1 MLQDNIRSGLT
12 FDDVLLLPAKS
23 SVLPG
28 ETGVRARLTAKITLN
43 IPLISAAMDTVTGS
57 TLAIAMAREGGIG
70 IIHRAM
76 PAHLQALEVARVKKA
91 DAKKYPNACKDKAGR
106 LRVGAAIGAGSDAVE
121 RAAELVAAGADVIAL
136 DTAHGHSAAVLKTL
150 KAVKRRF
157 KVEVIA
163 GNVATYQGALDLV
176 KAGADAIKVGIGP
189 GSICT
194 TRIISGVGVPQLT
207 AIKDCARAAARRRI
221 PVIADGGIKFSG
233 DITKAVAAGA
243 SCVMLGTLLA
253 GTDEAP
259 GDVIVLQGRKYKS
272 YRGMGS
278 VGAMEAGS
286 KDRYGQQG
294 VEKRKLVPE
303 GVEGRVPYKGAV
315 AGILHQL
322 TGGLRAGLG
331 YCGCKDL
338 AQLAKK
344 ARFIRISNAG
354 LRESHV
360 HDVRISKETSN
371 YACDKQ

>member
-163 GNVATYQGALDLV
+163 GNVATYQGALDLI

>member
-1 MLQDNIRSGLT
+1 MLQDKIRTGLT

-28 ETGVRARLTAKITLN
+28 ETAVGTRLTAKITLN
-43 IPLISAAMDTVTGS
+43 LPLLSAAMDTVTGAP
-57 TLAIAMAREGGIG
+57 LAIAMAREGGLG

-76 PAHLQALEVARVKKA
+76 PAREQALEVAKVKKA
-91 DAKKYPNACKDKAGR
+91 SAGNYPRACLDKAGR
-106 LRVGAAIGAGSDAVE
+106 LRVGAAIGAGPDAVE
-121 RAAELVAAGADVIAL
+121 RAGVLAAAGADVIAL

-163 GNVATYQGALDLV
+163 GNVATYEGAADLI
-176 KAGADAIKVGIGP
+176 KAGADAVKVGIGP

-194 TRIISGVGVPQLT
+194 TRIVSGVGVPQLT
-207 AIKDCARAAARRRI
+207 AIMDCARAAAKKNV

-233 DITKAVAAGA
+233 DITKALAAGA

-259 GDVIVLQGRKYKS
+259 GKVIVYQGRKYKA

-294 VEKRKLVPE
+294 VEKKKLVPE
-303 GVEGRVPYKGAV
+303 GVEGRVPYKGPLGA
-315 AGILHQL
+315 ILHQL

-338 AQLAKK
+338 EELRKK
-344 ARFIRISNAG
+344 SRFIRISNAG

-360 HDVRISKETSN
+360 HDVAVSEENSN
-371 YACDKQ
+371 YSCKE